1 MTDQAEQVSQEKPYR
16 FLADL
21 FFSHR
26 KVWMAVFV
34 IVTLVLGFQA
44 TGIRPDAGFEK
55 MVPLKH
61 PYIQNFLANR
71 NDVQGGNIVSITVE
85 AKEGDIFSAEYL
97 EALKKVTDGAFFLPG
112 VDRAGMK
119 SLWTKNV
126 QWRAVTEEGFDG
138 GIVIPDSYDGSPASV
153 DLVRRNVMRS
163 GQIGRLVAND
173 MTSSIVQLPLLEINP
188 ETGEKLDYKEFS
200 SGLEEIREEMK
211 QQGFHLYITGVAKRL
226 GDMITGMK
234 AIVVFFAIALLI
246 TYALLYYYTRSWRG
260 ALAPMICS
268 LVAVVWQ
275 IGIMRS
281 LGFGLDPYSIL
292 VPFLV
297 FAIGVSHGV
306 QMVNAVALGAEA
318 GKSLV
323 AASRAAFLLLV
334 APGIAALLSDAMG
347 FATLIFIEI
356 HVIQELAIAAS
367 IGVAA
372 IIFTNLLLLPML
384 IALLGIPERGL
395 KHVAARRVKS
405 SWLTR
410 FFSVFTRPGP
420 AKATI
425 AVAVALAI
433 LGFVW
438 KQDLKIGD
446 LDKGAPELRPD
457 SRYNQDVAFV
467 SEHYSASS
475 DVLVVMVT
483 TPQDMSISYKVLD
496 AMDRLQ
502 WELAQVEGVQ
512 GSVSVAN
519 VAKFMSTMLNEG
531 NPKWYGISRDQMFL
545 NNTVYSVPEGL
556 MSDDSSLSNLIIFL
570 DDHKAETLDRVTST
584 VERFDEENGSD
595 TVKYLLGAGSAGIE
609 AATNQSIARSQVF
622 MLVFVYTVVSLMVLL
637 TFRSIRAVICIIVPL
652 GLTSLLCQALMAKLG
667 IGIKVATLPVI
678 ALGVGIGV
686 DYGIYV
692 FSAMRSH
699 LRQGLD
705 LQTSFDR
712 TLMTTGRAVI
722 MTGLTLAVGV
732 FTWVFS
738 PLKFQADMGILL
750 TFMFLWNMLGVM
762 TLLPALAHFLVKP
775 TITQPE
781 TATQRLDTVVPNEA
795 S

>member
-1 MTDQAEQVSQEKPYR
+1 MKI
-16 FLADL
+16 DL
-21 FFSHR
+21 FFSNR
-26 KVWMAVFV
+26 KVWSAVFV
-34 IVTLVLGFQA
+34 VVTLILGYQA
-44 TGIRPDAGFEK
+44 TQIRPDAGFEK

-61 PYIQNFLANR
+61 PYIQNFLENR
-71 NDVQGGNIVSITVE
+71 NDVQGGNIVNIAVGS
-85 AKEGDIFSAEYL
+85 KDGDIFSSEYL
-97 EALKKVTDGAFFLPG
+97 EALKKVTDDAFFLPG
-112 VDRAGMK
+112 VSRAGMK

-138 GIVIPDSYDGSPASV
+138 GPVIPDSYDGSPVSV
-153 DLVRRNVMRS
+153 DGVKSNVMRS

-173 MTSSIVQLPLLEINP
+173 MKSSIVQLPLLEINP
-188 ETGEKLDYKEFS
+188 ETGKKLDYKEFS
-200 SGLEEIREEMK
+200 SGLEVIRDEMEE
-211 QQGFHLYITGVAKRL
+211 QGFNLYITGVAKKL
-226 GDMITGMK
+226 GDMIGGMK
-234 AIVVFFAIALLI
+234 AIVVFFAIALVI
-246 TYALLYYYTRSWRG
+246 TYALLYSYTRSWRG
-260 ALAPMICS
+260 ALAPLICS

-275 IGIMRS
+275 LGIMRS

-306 QMVNAVALGAEA
+306 QMVNAIVLEAEA
-318 GKSLV
+318 GKSLS
-323 AASRAAFLLLV
+323 AAGKAAFLLLA

-384 IALLGIPERGL
+384 IPLMGMGERGL
-395 KHVAARRVKS
+395 KHAAARKEKH

-410 FFSVFTRPGP
+410 SCSALTRPGP
-420 AKATI
+420 AKVMIGVA
-425 AVAVALAI
+425 AVLAV

-457 SRYNQDVAFV
+457 SRYNQDVAFF
-467 SEHYSASS
+467 SESYSASS
-475 DVLVVMVT
+475 DVMVVMVK
-483 TPQDMSISYKVLD
+483 TPPDMSVSYAVLD

-502 WELAQVEGVQ
+502 WELEQLDEVQ

-531 NPKWYGISRDQMFL
+531 NPKWYGLSKDQAFL

-556 MSDDSSLSNLIIFL
+556 ISDDTSLSNMIIFL
-570 DDHKAETLDRVTST
+570 DDHKAETLDRVTSI
-584 VERFDEENGSD
+584 VDRFNRENGSE
-595 TVKYLLGAGSAGIE
+595 TVQYLLAAGSAGIE
-609 AATNQSIARSQVF
+609 AATNQSIARSQGF
-622 MLVFVYTVVSLMVLL
+622 MLIFVYSVVSLMVLL
-637 TFRSIRAVICIIVPL
+637 TFRSIRAVVCIIIPL

-667 IGIKVATLPVI
+667 IGVKVATLPVI

-692 FSAMRSH
+692 FSSMRSY
-699 LRQGLD
+699 LRRGFD
-705 LQTSFDR
+705 LETSFER
-712 TLMTTGRAVI
+712 TMMTTGRAVI

-732 FTWVFS
+732 FTWIFS

-750 TFMFLWNMLGVM
+750 TFMFLLNMLGVM
-762 TLLPALAHFLVKP
+762 TLLPALTHFLIKP
-775 TITQPE
+775 QEHQPE
-781 TATQRLDTVVPNEA
+781 TTTQHPESIVPNGA

>member
-1 MTDQAEQVSQEKPYR
+1 MNI
-16 FLADL
+16 DL
-21 FFSHR
+21 FFSNR
-26 KVWMAVFV
+26 KVWLAVFV
-34 IVTLVLGFQA
+34 VVTLILGYQA
-44 TGIRPDAGFEK
+44 TQLRPDAGFEK

-71 NDVQGGNIVSITVE
+71 NDVQGGNIVSIALE
-85 AKEGDIFSAEYL
+85 AKDGHIFSAEYL
-97 EALKKVTDGAFFLPG
+97 EALKKVTDDAFFLPG

-126 QWRAVTEEGFDG
+126 QWRAVTEEGLDG
-138 GIVIPDSYDGSPASV
+138 GAVIPDSYDGSPATV
-153 DLVRRNVMRS
+153 DRVRSNVMRC

-173 MTSSIVQLPLLEINP
+173 LRSTIVQLPLLEINA
-188 ETGEKLDYKEFS
+188 ETGQKLDYKEFS
-200 SGLEEIREEMK
+200 SRLEVIRDEMNG
-211 QQGFHLYITGVAKRL
+211 QGFNLYITGVAKKL
-226 GDMITGMK
+226 GDMIAGMK
-234 AIVVFFAIALLI
+234 AIVAFFAIALVI
-246 TYALLYYYTRSWRG
+246 TYALLYYYTRSWRA
-260 ALAPMICS
+260 ALAPVICS

-275 IGIMRS
+275 LGIMRS

-306 QMVNAVALGAEA
+306 QMVNAVALEAESR
-318 GKSLV
+318 KSLV
-323 AASRAAFLLLV
+323 NASRAAFLLLV
-334 APGIAALLSDAMG
+334 VPGVAALLSDAMG

-384 IALLGIPERGL
+384 IPLLGMGERGL
-395 KHVAARRVKS
+395 KHAAARKEKS

-410 FFSVFTRPGP
+410 SFSAFTRPGQ
-420 AKATI
+420 AKVMI
-425 AVAVALAI
+425 AVAVALAA
-433 LGFVW
+433 LGFLW
-438 KQDLKIGD
+438 KQDLRIGD

-457 SRYNQDVAFV
+457 SRYNQDVAFL

-475 DVLVVMVT
+475 DVMVVMVK
-483 TPQDMSISYKVLD
+483 TPPDMSVSYGVLD

-502 WELAQVEGVQ
+502 WELEQLDEVQ

-531 NPKWYGISRDQMFL
+531 NPKWYGLSRDQMFL

-556 MSDDSSLSNLIIFL
+556 MSDDSSLSNMIIFL

-584 VERFDEENGSD
+584 VERFDRENGSD
-595 TVKYLLGAGSAGIE
+595 TVQYLLAAGSAGIE
-609 AATNQSIARSQVF
+609 AATNQSIARSQGF
-622 MLVFVYTVVSLMVLL
+622 MLVFVYSVVSIMVLL

-667 IGIKVATLPVI
+667 IGVKVATLPVI

-692 FSAMRSH
+692 FSSMRSY
-699 LRQGLD
+699 LRRGFD
-705 LQTSFDR
+705 LETSFER
-712 TLMTTGRAVI
+712 TLMTTGRAVTV
-722 MTGLTLAVGV
+722 TGLTLAVGV
-732 FTWVFS
+732 FTWIFS

-750 TFMFLWNMLGVM
+750 TFMFLLNMLGVM
-762 TLLPALAHFLVKP
+762 TLLPALTHFLIKP
-775 TITQPE
+775 PQQQPQS
-781 TATQRLDTVVPNEA
+781 AAQRLDPIVPNGA